1 MLHARAVLD
10 RVAHVLQF
18 ENKTIKAVG
27 GYNGLFH
34 ILANHAAY
42 GGLAGLTA
50 YPLGVGF
57 PLAVCFDDGQ
67 AVLAAKFVGDFFG
80 YLYNRHQ
87 SHYGTFSHPYRTQNL
102 QLCDCVNAL
111 YQDEC

>member
-57 PLAVCFDDGQ
+57 PLAVCFDYGQ
-67 AVLAAKFVGDFFG
+67 AVLAAKFVGDFSDTFIIG
-80 YLYNRHQ
+80 IKVTTEHFPILIGHRIYN
-87 SHYGTFSHPYRTQNL
+87 Y
-102 QLCDCVNAL
+102 VIV
-111 YQDEC
+111 